1 MLVQESKLSCKNLGM
16 LTSSRKSKK
25 ISRKLLAI
33 STVKWGNGLSIHTP
47 CSTPKLQIWWL
58 RKNGKSMK
66 GQRNSWLR
74 IRWLKN
80 LVQSTSSR
88 QKLKLMH
95 LVAKVLN
102 NLLKINQDTDYHKP
116 SLSMQQIIRLEK
128 FLAISISTIGHRLM
142 LDDPITI
149 VIARMANL
157 TNLFKRADLQMVVV
171 LSMSKIN
178 SRQSSQKK
186 ESKRK
191 ISWLMSVCMPLRCSR
206 KI

>member
-1 MLVQESKLSCKNLGM
+1 M
-16 LTSSRKSKK
+16 
-25 ISRKLLAI
+25 
-33 STVKWGNGLSIHTP
+33 
-47 CSTPKLQIWWL
+47 
-58 RKNGKSMK
+58 
-66 GQRNSWLR
+66 
-74 IRWLKN
+74 
-80 LVQSTSSR
+80 
-88 QKLKLMH
+88 
-95 LVAKVLN
+95 N
-102 NLLKINQDTDYHKP
+102 NLLKINQDTDYRKL

-128 FLAISISTIGHRLM
+128 FLAISISTIGHRPM

-191 ISWLMSVCMPLRCSR
+191 IS
-206 KI
+206 